1 MSKTAFPNL
10 VICVRLE
17 HVIANLQ
24 EELILDREFFNATK
38 IKLSKPGEKFE
49 ILNLRAIRMSKKSK
63 CEVDSNKEELIL
75 PRVFA
80 AFL

>member
-24 EELILDREFFNATK
+24 EELILDRELFNATK

-49 ILNLRAIRMSKKSK
+49 ILNLRAI
-63 CEVDSNKEELIL
+63 
-75 PRVFA
+75 
-80 AFL
+80 